1 MTELRLGTDDDE
13 ARRAIAAAA
22 DAVLL
27 RMPVAPRLRVV
38 LTGPLLSAPVMAAL
52 IAALRRLREQGGAIV
67 VEAEHDRARAAL
79 VTSGLDR
86 VFALPLGEIDPKSD
100 QPETF
105 AGAPKRSRT
114 ASFFRSSAALLAVL
128 FALTTPSARAQGT
141 VGSPVPAAPADP
153 AAIIAH
159 VVERNPDLGS
169 YQSRVHIDVRMTSF
183 PWLHEHLDGSTY
195 FKRPNNYEVAFD
207 RVPGYAKGFEKLYT
221 DIGDPANWEK
231 RFVITVVG
239 TKPFEG
245 HPDLELRMVQRV
257 RGMIDHETVLVDPGA
272 WTIDEMEYHYY
283 TGGVIAMTQH
293 FQTIEG
299 HSMLAE
305 QDASIDIPHVRALA
319 HGTYGEYRVNV
330 AIDDAVFSGGK

>member
-22 DAVLL
+22 DAVL
-27 RMPVAPRLRVV
+27 RRTPVAPRLRVV

-52 IAALRRLREQGGAIV
+52 IAALRRLREHGGAIV
-67 VEAEHDRARAAL
+67 IEAEHDRARAAL
-79 VTSGLDR
+79 ATSGLDR
-86 VFALPLGEIDPKSD
+86 VFALPIGELDSEPD
-100 QPETF
+100 QSEAF
-105 AGAPKRSRT
+105 ADAPKRSRV
-114 ASFFRSSAALLAVL
+114 ASFLRSSVALVAVL
-128 FALTTPSARAQGT
+128 FAFTTPAAHAQG
-141 VGSPVPAAPADP
+141 SAAPALDADP

-159 VVERNPDLGS
+159 VVDRNPDLGT

-239 TKPFEG
+239 TKSFEG

-257 RGMIDHETVLVDPGA
+257 RGMIDHETVLVDPTA
-272 WTIDEMEYHYY
+272 WTIDKMEYHYY

-293 FQTIEG
+293 FQTIDG

-319 HGTYGEYRVNV
+319 HGTYGDYRVNV
-330 AIDDAVFSGGK
+330 AIDDAVFAAGK